1 MLRKLMPRETNFFD
15 YFERHAATTV
25 QGCRE
30 LLDLATSGG
39 EFEVR
44 SRRIKDL
51 EHEADSITHD
61 CVEALHKTFI
71 TPLDRDDIHMLISRM
86 DDIMDFVETVS
97 DKCVLYNIDHMTSDA
112 RELAEV
118 LVESTEQLEVA
129 VTLLRDMKNAHAITE
144 LCIDVNR
151 LENRGDE
158 ILRKAVE
165 RLFDEENDPVAII
178 KWKEIYENL
187 ETATDRCE
195 DVANIIEGVVVE
207 NA

>member
-25 QGCRE
+25 RGARE
-30 LLDLATSGG
+30 LLELATMGSD
-39 EFEVR
+39 FEAR
-44 SRRIKDL
+44 ARRIKDL

-71 TPLDRDDIHMLISRM
+71 TPLDRDSIHMLISRM

-97 DKCVLYNIDHMTSDA
+97 DLCVLYGIDRMTSDS
-112 RELAEV
+112 RELTQV
-118 LVESTEQLEVA
+118 LVEATEQLEVA
-129 VTLLRDMKNAHAITE
+129 VGLLRDMKNARAITE
-144 LCIDVNR
+144 RCIDVNR
-151 LENRGDE
+151 LENHGDE
-158 ILRKAVE
+158 ILRRAVA
-165 RLFDEENDPVAII
+165 RLFREEKDPVEII

-195 DVANIIEGVVVE
+195 DVANILEGIVLE

>member
-25 QGCRE
+25 RGCRE
-30 LLDLATSGG
+30 LLDLATTGG
-39 EFEVR
+39 DFEAR
-44 SRRIKDL
+44 AKRIKDL
-51 EHEADSITHD
+51 EHEADLITHD
-61 CVEALHKTFI
+61 CMEALHKTFI
-71 TPLDRDDIHMLISRM
+71 TPIDRDSIHTLISRM
-86 DDIMDFVETVS
+86 DDIMDFVDTVS
-97 DKCVLYNIDHMTSDA
+97 DQCVLYNIERMTPDA

-118 LVESTEQLEVA
+118 LVESTLQLEGA
-129 VTLLRDMKNAHAITE
+129 VKGLRDMKNASAISE
-144 LCIDVNR
+144 RCIDVNR

-158 ILRKAVE
+158 ILRKAVA
-165 RLFDEENDPVAII
+165 RLFDEEKDPISII

-195 DVANIIEGVVVE
+195 DVANILEGIVLE